1 MACQAGVF
9 MTQKKNPVSRRHE
22 TAQDI
27 QDYYDN
33 ILSSLIDG
41 IVVVDKAFRITTFST
56 TAENMMGVKA
66 DTVLGKPFTEIFEK
80 ESEIHSLVQKTLLT
94 GRSYADSNFSIYG
107 YFGDRHDIGLATS
120 PLIDHDG
127 NTKGVVVVF
136 RDLSQIKSLEERL
149 RKGERLASLG
159 ILAAGMAH
167 EIKNPLGGIRGAA
180 QLLREELKGSEHL
193 QDYTDLIVREVVRLN
208 KIVLGLLDFSRP
220 AEIKLRTINLHQ
232 ILDRVASVIQMEAS
246 NQKIKIRRHF
256 DPSLPDVM
264 ADPDQLTQVF
274 INLFKNGIDSM
285 ESEGTL
291 TLTTRMLFGYQVQSA
306 HEGKKG
312 MVSVDVRDEGCGID
326 EEDLSKIFDPFYT
339 RKAGGIGLGLALCHR
354 IVEEHRGKIEV
365 KSTPG
370 KGTIFSVCL
379 PIAIQSKSG

>member
-1 MACQAGVF
+1 
-9 MTQKKNPVSRRHE
+9 
-22 TAQDI
+22 
-27 QDYYDN
+27 
-33 ILSSLIDG
+33 
-41 IVVVDKAFRITTFST
+41 
-56 TAENMMGVKA
+56 
-66 DTVLGKPFTEIFEK
+66 
-80 ESEIHSLVQKTLLT
+80 
-94 GRSYADSNFSIYG
+94 
-107 YFGDRHDIGLATS
+107 
-120 PLIDHDG
+120 
-127 NTKGVVVVF
+127 
-136 RDLSQIKSLEERL
+136 
-149 RKGERLASLG
+149 
-159 ILAAGMAH
+159 
-167 EIKNPLGGIRGAA
+167 
-180 QLLREELKGSEHL
+180 
-193 QDYTDLIVREVVRLN
+193 
-208 KIVLGLLDFSRP
+208 
-220 AEIKLRTINLHQ
+220 
-232 ILDRVASVIQMEAS
+232 MEAS

-291 TLTTRMLFGYQVQSA
+291 TLSTRMLHGYQVLSA

-312 MVSVDVRDEGCGID
+312 MVSVDVRDEGCGIE

-370 KGTIFSVCL
+370 KGTLFSVCL